1 MDLDQIRN
9 VIKNNLKSVFEEN
22 DIQNVT
28 INDETEI
35 FGTKSVIDSLQL
47 VNLIVKIETE
57 LYDQTGEEI
66 IVVDDEAIIIG
77 NSPFQTVK
85 SLSEFVYK
93 KIESA

>member
-1 MDLDQIRN
+1 MDLDQIKN

-66 IVVDDEAIIIG
+66 IVVDDEAIIGG
-77 NSPFQTVK
+77 NSPFQTIQ
-85 SLSEFVYK
+85 SLAEFVHK
-93 KIESA
+93 KVESA

>member
-1 MDLDQIRN
+1 MDLDQIKN

-57 LYDQTGEEI
+57 LYNQTGDEI

-77 NSPFQTVK
+77 NSPFQTVQ
-85 SLSEFVYK
+85 SLAEFVYK
-93 KIESA
+93 KVVSA